1 MTGDRVGFIG
11 LGAMGGEMARRLVAR
26 DFRVQGFDIRAEATA
41 RLAAQ
46 GGAAC
51 ASPAEAARGA
61 AVLVLMVASAAQVE
75 AVLADGA
82 EAALAAGAAV
92 ILHST
97 VPPSFAA
104 ALGARLEAA
113 GHPFLDAP
121 VSGGQVGARDGRLTI
136 MASGS
141 PAAFAAAEPLLA
153 AYAQKVWRLGD
164 AAGAGS
170 TVKLINQHLAGVHL
184 AAAAEAMALAARA
197 GVDPGL
203 VFDVISTSAGR
214 SWMFENRVPH
224 MLARDF
230 TPLSAVEIFVKDL
243 GIVLDAG
250 RERRFPLPIAAAAHQ
265 QFLAAAAAGWGAEDD
280 SAVVKVYER
289 LAGIEIKR

>member
-1 MTGDRVGFIG
+1 MAGDTVGFIG
-11 LGAMGGEMARRLVAR
+11 LGAMGAEMARRLLAKGT
-26 DFRVQGFDIRAEATA
+26 RVRGFDVRAEAVA
-41 RLAAQ
+41 QLAAR
-46 GGAAC
+46 GGIAS
-51 ASPAEAARGA
+51 ASPSEAATGA
-61 AVLVLMVASAAQVE
+61 AVLVLMVATAAQVE
-75 AVLADGA
+75 AVLAGGA
-82 EAALAAGAAV
+82 EAALAPGTAV

-121 VSGGQVGARDGRLTI
+121 VSGGQVGARTGRLTI

-141 PAAFAAAEPLLA
+141 AAAFRAAEAILA
-153 AYAQKVWRLGD
+153 AYSQKVWRLGE

-197 GVDPGL
+197 GIDPRL
-203 VFDVISTSAGR
+203 AFEVIKTSAGR
-214 SWMFENRVPH
+214 SWMLENRVPH

-230 TPLSAVEIFVKDL
+230 TPLSAVEIFIKDL

-250 RERRFPLPIAAAAHQ
+250 RERRFPLPLAAAAHQ
-265 QFLAAAAAGWGAEDD
+265 QFLAAAAAGLGAEDD
-280 SAVVKVYER
+280 AAVVKVYEK
-289 LAGIEIKR
+289 LAGIEVKG